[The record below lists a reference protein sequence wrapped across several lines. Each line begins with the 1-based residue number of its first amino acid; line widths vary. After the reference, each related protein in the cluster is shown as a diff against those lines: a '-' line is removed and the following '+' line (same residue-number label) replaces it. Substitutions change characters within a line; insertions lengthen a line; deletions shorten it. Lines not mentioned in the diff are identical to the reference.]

1 MKTMRATTSTE
12 GKGGL
17 PARPVARFQWPE
29 SPPEDRMAK
38 PTYAEQL
45 KHPNWQKRRLEM
57 LGASDWSC
65 SDCGDKTTTLHVHH
79 RRYIKGRMVWE
90 YEDKDLAVLCE
101 VCHEREHASRKLLE
115 VLLAASSSSA
125 VDVCVGLLAGYL
137 ASECEIDGDLAN
149 EANAGREPYFELGV
163 VANVMQTCGV
173 DSWRNLVRQI
183 AKNRPVT
190 PAVLRIVEEWDHW
203 EAKFSGGPTQK

>member
-1 MKTMRATTSTE
+1 MHTARVAPEKTAFS
-12 GKGGL
+12 
-17 PARPVARFQWPE
+17 ARPADVLHSAE
-29 SPPEDRMAK
+29 RMEK
-38 PTYAEQL
+38 RVSKLTYAEQL

-57 LGASDWSC
+57 LEASSWSC
-65 SDCGDKTTTLHVHH
+65 SDCGDTTTTLHVHH

-101 VCHEREHASRKLLE
+101 VCHEREHASRKLLD

-137 ASECEIDGDLAN
+137 VSELEIDDELAN
-149 EANAGREPYFELGV
+149 EANCGREPYFELGV
-163 VANVMQTCGV
+163 VANVMQSCGV

-183 AKNRPVT
+183 AKNRQVT
-190 PAVLRIVEEWDHW
+190 PAVEKIIEEWDHW
-203 EAKFSGGPTQK
+203 EARFNGGSSQQ